1 MLMAKT
7 IEEAIKKVKGMSLY
21 AETEN
26 YYWIEGEKGLVKVLK
41 PLSENTAKTTLKLG
55 CFPERYIEQIFQK
68 DKIKTKAL
76 EEALQ
81 TKKGLLLSGKAGIG
95 KTFACIY
102 KIAELLREYKIS
114 APLYITL
121 QDFDVKKE
129 QEEKRLKEYDCILI
143 DDLNPNLNNWE
154 KKFAIETIYHA
165 YNNNKK
171 LFITTNASIKELFS
185 FIGEEPV
192 VSRLIEICDLK
203 EIKETKDLRLSKEV
217 K

>member
-1 MLMAKT
+1 MVMAKT
-7 IEEAIKKVKGMSLY
+7 VEEAINKTKGKNLY

-26 YYWIEGEKGLVKVLK
+26 YYWIETEKGLVKVLK
-41 PLSENTAKTTLKLG
+41 PLSEETVKTKLRLG
-55 CFPERYIEQIFQK
+55 EFPEKYIQQIFSEN
-68 DKIKTKAL
+68 KIKTKAL
-76 EEALQ
+76 EEAVQ

-102 KIAELLREYKIS
+102 KIAKLLREYKIS

-121 QDFDVKKE
+121 QDFDIKKE

-154 KKFAIETIYHA
+154 KKFATEVIYHA

-171 LFITTNASIKELFS
+171 LFITTNASIKDLFS
-185 FIGEEPV
+185 FIAEEPV
-192 VSRLIEICDLK
+192 ISRLLEMCELK
-203 EIKETKDLRLSKEV
+203 EIKETKDLRLNTK
-217 K
+217 